1 MSKLNFEQEIQT
13 FVSRT
18 RNSQMM
24 QQEAVKWL
32 PGGNSREGQ
41 HFDPNPIFVDYG
53 EGHYVYDV
61 DGIRYLD
68 FVMNATSLILG
79 HANPSVV
86 SALTKQASK
95 GTSFAGPTESQSR
108 LAKIL
113 CERVPSLDSVRFVN
127 SGSEATMHALR
138 AARAFTGKHKI
149 AKMEGGY
156 HGSHEYTSISFRI
169 PGDRFESDAPVTVA
183 DYNGQPQSILEDVIV
198 LPVNDIEQCQ
208 KILRQHADD
217 LACVIFEPI
226 ASVLGYVPC
235 STEFLNGMRQI
246 TDELGIL
253 LIYDEVQTLR
263 VAPGG
268 AQQLLGVVPD
278 LTAMG
283 KIVGGGMPAG
293 AFGGRQDIMDLFDPR
308 DGGAVLLHAGT
319 FNSNPMTMV
328 AGEVTLK
335 TLTPNMYERLD
346 KLGDMTRAKL
356 RAVFDELEVPAQITG
371 VASFFGIHFNTE
383 KITDNRVAARDDTE
397 LKRALTLG
405 LLNDGIMLGGTVCT
419 LTTESEIDKLVNGVR
434 EVMYRV
440 RGYRK

>member
-1 MSKLNFEQEIQT
+1 MSKLNIEPEIQT
-13 FVSRT
+13 FISRT
-18 RNSQMM
+18 RNSQKI
-24 QQEAVKWL
+24 QEEAVKWL

-53 EGHYVYDV
+53 LGHHVYDV
-61 DGIRYLD
+61 DGNRYLD
-68 FVMNATSLILG
+68 FVMNATSLIIG

-95 GTSFAGPTESQSR
+95 GTSFAGPTELQAR

-127 SGSEATMHALR
+127 SGSEATMHTLR

-156 HGSHEYTSISFRI
+156 HGAHEYTSISFRI
-169 PGDRFESDAPVTVA
+169 PSDRLDTDGPVTVA
-183 DYNGQPQSILEDVIV
+183 DYPGQPPSILEDVII
-198 LPVNDIEQCQ
+198 LPVNDIERCQ
-208 KILRQHADD
+208 QILRENADH
-217 LACVIFEPI
+217 LACVIVEPI

-235 STEFLNGMRQI
+235 STEFLIGMRQI
-246 TDELGIL
+246 TEELGIL

-268 AQQLLGVVPD
+268 AQELLGVIPD

-308 DGGAVLLHAGT
+308 DGGAILMHAGT

-335 TLTPNMYERLD
+335 ALTPNMYEHLD
-346 KLGDMTRAKL
+346 KMGDMTRAKL
-356 RAVFDELEVPAQITG
+356 KAVFDELEIPAQITG
-371 VASFFGIHFNTE
+371 IASFFGIHFNTE
-383 KITDNRVAARDDTE
+383 KITDNRVAAKDDTE

-419 LTTESEIDKLVNGVR
+419 LTTETEVDKLVDGVR

-440 RGYRK
+440 RG